1 LELKETE
8 MEENSY
14 LKSKG
19 LSITDL
25 EKQYSGRKFGELVL
39 HHLKVQ
45 NSNQINKAIIG
56 LTETIH
62 PTLFETTKKFLETII
77 YGFAKSKDFWKYD
90 CGETLKIYATATKV
104 EAEKYNIKVSDDY
117 AFDIFNLIVLSLAQ
131 RAANEPDFKNFIKKS
146 TKKYWIF

>member
-1 LELKETE
+1 MEPKETK

-19 LSITDL
+19 LSIKDL

-45 NSNQINKAIIG
+45 NSNQINKAITG

-62 PTLFETTKKFLETII
+62 PMLFETTKKFLETII
-77 YGFAKSKDFWKYD
+77 YSFAKSKDFWKHD
-90 CGETLKIYATATKV
+90 CGETLKIYKLQR
-104 EAEKYNIKVSDDY
+104 KLKLKNIILK
-117 AFDIFNLIVLSLAQ
+117 
-131 RAANEPDFKNFIKKS
+131 
-146 TKKYWIF
+146 